1 MAPTV
6 YMRREEERTTMA
18 RLAVTACME
27 PEVLDPLAVSVSWA
41 QVGPA
46 FSVSEAMEPG

>member
-1 MAPTV
+1 
-6 YMRREEERTTMA
+6 MA

-27 PEVLDPLAVSVSWA
+27 PEVLGPLAESVLWA

-46 FSVSEAMEPG
+46 FSVLEAMEPG